1 MEEGIHL
8 TELEVGVGVRG
19 ELSISKRQ
27 NQTKQLQSWCYCY
40 CCECLFVLSLQE
52 DPFGAYGCS
61 LFLEFNHCSNGLFHS
76 PPSLSS
82 FPLFDLS
89 LCNRWVL
96 CAVLGSGVVWFRV
109 DSDGSVLFSLIL
121 FFLRCFTFWGC
132 VFSFWSLW
140 GSCGCLLWRW
150 FRLEFSVGGIKD
162 YFLFVFFQFG
172 LSGVHVRFRIT
183 DFCCE
188 FWSWEGL
195 VFKFLWLVIWVV
207 WLVLMRIYFSYEYV

>member
-132 VFSFWSLW
+132 VFFV
-140 GSCGCLLWRW
+140 
-150 FRLEFSVGGIKD
+150 LEF
-162 YFLFVFFQFG
+162 
-172 LSGVHVRFRIT
+172 
-183 DFCCE
+183 
-188 FWSWEGL
+188 
-195 VFKFLWLVIWVV
+195 
-207 WLVLMRIYFSYEYV
+207 MRIVWVSVMEVIQVGIFCWWHKGLFFICFFPVWFVGCTCSF